1 MLQLRDVLE
10 ARAYQPLVDKS
21 LVFLSDCQKG
31 LLEGVDHLFPGCPHG
46 YCLRHLAE
54 NLHKKFKNP
63 ELNKLLWNAAAT
75 LMQEKFDEAIDN
87 MKAIHASAVDWLFSH
102 AKPEHWAKIYF

>member
-1 MLQLRDVLE
+1 MLQLRDVLG

-21 LVFLSDCQKG
+21 LVFFSNHQKG

-54 NLHKKFKNP
+54 NLHKKFKNL
-63 ELNKLLWNAAAT
+63 ELDKLLSNAAAT
-75 LMQEKFDEAIDN
+75 LTQEKFDEAIDN
-87 MKAIHASAVDWLFSH
+87 MKAIHASAVD
-102 AKPEHWAKIYF
+102 